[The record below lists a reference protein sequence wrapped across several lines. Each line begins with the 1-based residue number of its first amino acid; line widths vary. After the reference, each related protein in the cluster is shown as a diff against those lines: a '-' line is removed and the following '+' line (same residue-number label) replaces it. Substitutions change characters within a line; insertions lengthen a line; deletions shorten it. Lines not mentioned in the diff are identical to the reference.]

1 MGRPG
6 LASTRAME
14 RLKGK
19 AAIVTGAA
27 QGMGFAIAR
36 LFLAEGAC
44 VSMIDM
50 NASGLAQAVAELE
63 HDGYSPLSLALD
75 ISDLAAVRDAVQQT
89 HAAYGHIDILVNNAA
104 LQSPGGTFVDAT
116 EADWD
121 RYLAVN
127 VRGAG
132 FFAKEVIPHMQAQ
145 GGGSI
150 INIGSISSYV
160 VFPGQAVYATTKGAI
175 LQLSR
180 AIAVDFG
187 KDNIRANCICPG
199 PTRSGPLAQR
209 PSSAEPHPDPG
220 LAALV
225 NQHPLRRIAEPEDIA
240 YAALFLASDESRHVT
255 GIALPV
261 DGGFTAR

>member
-1 MGRPG
+1 
-6 LASTRAME
+6 ME

-19 AAIVTGAA
+19 VAIVTGAA

-36 LFLAEGAC
+36 LFLSEGAS
-44 VSMIDM
+44 VSAVDV
-50 NASGLAQAVAELE
+50 NGDGLAQAVAALR
-63 HDGYSPLSLALD
+63 HDQHKLISWTLD
-75 ISDLAAVRDAVQQT
+75 ISDLSAVRRSVKQT
-89 HAAYGHIDILVNNAA
+89 HETFGRIDVLVNNAA
-104 LQSPGGTFVDAT
+104 IQAPGGTFVDAT

-127 VRGAG
+127 VKGAG
-132 FFAKEVIPHMQAQ
+132 FFAKEVIPYMQAQ

-150 INIGSISSYV
+150 VNIGSISGFV
-160 VFPGQAVYATTKGAI
+160 VFPGQAVYAATKGAI
-175 LQLSR
+175 LQLTR

-187 KDNIRANCICPG
+187 EYGIRANCICPG
-199 PTRSGPLAQR
+199 PTRSGPLSRRESDA
-209 PSSAEPHPDPG
+209 DPG
-220 LAALV
+220 LLALA

-240 YAALFLASDESRHVT
+240 YAALFLACDESRHIT